1 MQTQRCGRCSACET
15 VEMTKGAVLAECRPA
30 GPGVDD
36 RTVEMWNKVLA
47 DNPCNG
53 DPATGD
59 RVRAAR
65 ARLAERRRVESLK
78 EARAAAGL
86 DHPSYFRGG

>member
-1 MQTQRCGRCSACET
+1 
-15 VEMTKGAVLAECRPA
+15 MTKGLVLAECRPA

-36 RTVEMWNKVLA
+36 RTVRMWNKVLA

-59 RVRAAR
+59 RIRAAR
-65 ARLAERRRVESLK
+65 ARVAARRRAEALK
-78 EARAAAGL
+78 LARARTGL